1 MKSVSFIHIDLN
13 RTCTINF
20 LPFAFGDI
28 ELEMEDMVPGSIE
41 HGLQVTSRLSRLVLK
56 TLVRG
61 LRTCMLCC
69 VLPFPFCCIVW
80 TLLCALVYVGPYI
93 Y

>member
-1 MKSVSFIHIDLN
+1 MHPSKSWLSSKYEESMKSVSFIHIDLI

-41 HGLQVTSRLSRLVLK
+41 HGL
-56 TLVRG
+56 
-61 LRTCMLCC
+61 
-69 VLPFPFCCIVW
+69 
-80 TLLCALVYVGPYI
+80 
-93 Y
+93 